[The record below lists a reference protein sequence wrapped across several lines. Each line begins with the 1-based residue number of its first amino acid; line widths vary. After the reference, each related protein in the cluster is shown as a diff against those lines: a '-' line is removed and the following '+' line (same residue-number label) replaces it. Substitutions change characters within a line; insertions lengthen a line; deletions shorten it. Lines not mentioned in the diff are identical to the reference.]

1 MFIFS
6 ESILPSGPI
15 TRLSA
20 AFSHVVLTIGPLPA
34 FRALGILNPNWI
46 QVMKTT
52 PQVSCVPHIRS
63 SRSRLSQA
71 FLAFLA
77 TSVPC
82 FSWSQEGQSTARFAP
97 LTPSVFRTTA
107 SETMGSTQSAF
118 HRLDRVSGEQMT
130 QLFVQGLG
138 THLQGRQEGTLAM
151 IQLPVSRAAEGTC
164 ELTIDRANHTAQLHG
179 SAKSVA
185 AWLKVVQSLD
195 ASATQERQRALAFVP
210 AHQQAAMVQRLSE
223 ATGMRPVVAGNSQ
236 PIRMAS
242 HTTTGQNGSGLG
254 ATRPAS
260 FQDETSPTPPT
271 TPPTEAPAQD
281 GEFQVPGSTLKVSI
295 DPTTGSLIVTGTAE
309 DIQKFQNLLSQ
320 LGEQALQS
328 RPNTDVVPLL
338 KTNSAAL
345 STVIQQLYNDVF
357 ATRFGPATV
366 TPIFEPN
373 ALVVSGQPQ
382 ALDELKAIIAKLDIE
397 SEDIRGS
404 FKVLRLKHMA
414 ATNAANRLG
423 NFFGVTPSTVG
434 GQLGG
439 GQQNTNQ
446 PRTVLLIPD
455 PRSNTI
461 IMKGGST
468 ELRQAEE
475 LLSEIDVVDGE
486 NIKSQDM
493 KVIQLRNSVATD
505 MAQVI
510 FAAINGNVQG
520 ATPVLGSP
528 AQQGF
533 GFGGQQNLQNQP
545 NQDPSVANS
554 ALRLKLMSIDK
565 NSGVIS
571 SGILFDV
578 KIVADASSNSL
589 LITGPPES
597 LPLVEA
603 LVRELDRLP
612 DAETQLKVFTIVN
625 GDAQQLFD
633 MLNQLFTQQQ
643 QQGGG
648 GFGGVGA
655 QNDGL
660 SRLPLRSGSSD
671 QTLVSLRFALELR
684 TNTIIAAGSAGD
696 LQVVEDLLT
705 SLDRSNGDR
714 FIKKVFRLSNAPA
727 EDTATTLTAT
737 YNAEQQNLQQDPT
750 TQAAI
755 VNVRRRVIVQAD
767 PIQNHLIVI
776 AAPETMLE
784 IEGLITALDRRP
796 NMVAIQVLIA
806 EIALNSTE
814 EFGLEL
820 GVQDSIVFDRGLAGT
835 NVIGYPFNQSA
846 TGNSLTGAGLASR
859 EKLAGQGL
867 LNLGMGRSN
876 AALGYGGL
884 VLSAGN
890 ESINIL
896 LRALKDQGRLQ
907 VLSRPHLM
915 TIDNLNARVQVG
927 QKVPYFSGSTINN
940 LGNVQNQVT
949 LQDVGIILEVVP
961 RVGPDGL
968 ITMLVNV
975 TNSNIGSEAEGTVV
989 ATDPQG
995 NAIRQAPINITE
1007 SITTAIARSEQ
1018 TVVLSGLL
1026 RTQKQFNKRGIPY
1039 LSDLPRL
1046 GFLFSFQSERQS
1058 RSELLI
1064 FLTPTIIQSH
1074 EDMAMFNQVEMDRM
1088 NWCFQDVMDL
1098 HGPIGNIY
1106 QGTFADGS
1114 GPEEVYP
1121 ELRTP
1126 GIPNYE
1132 VHGPSNHSNQTAP
1145 DAMYEL
1151 QSPAVPQPLG
1161 QNAVPTGVAPEQ
1173 KTSDLSPAWP
1183 KK

>member
-1 MFIFS
+1 MKKTLKAS
-6 ESILPSGPI
+6 SVPGSG
-15 TRLSA
+15 
-20 AFSHVVLTIGPLPA
+20 
-34 FRALGILNPNWI
+34 
-46 QVMKTT
+46 
-52 PQVSCVPHIRS
+52 
-63 SRSRLSQA
+63 SRRKKLCQA

-77 TSVPC
+77 ASGTC
-82 FSWSQEGQSTARFAP
+82 FTWGQDGQSTARFTP
-97 LTPSVFRTTA
+97 LTPSVFRTA
-107 SETMGSTQSAF
+107 SSETMGSTQSAF
-118 HRLDRVSGEQMT
+118 HRLDRVSGEQLT
-130 QLFVQGLG
+130 QLLVQGLG
-138 THLQGRQEGTLAM
+138 KHLQGRQEGSRAM
-151 IQLPVSRAAEGTC
+151 IQLPVSRATDGTC
-164 ELTIDRANHTAQLHG
+164 LATIDRANHTVELHG
-179 SAKSVA
+179 NAKSVS
-185 AWLKVVQSLD
+185 AWMKVVQALD
-195 ASATQERQRALAFVP
+195 VPETQARQRALAYAPVP
-210 AHQQAAMVQRLSE
+210 QHAALIQRLSQSV
-223 ATGMRPVVAGNSQ
+223 GLRPASRSNSQ
-236 PIRMAS
+236 SVQMAS
-242 HTTTGQNGSGLG
+242 HNGAGLG
-254 ATRPAS
+254 QARPAN
-260 FQDETSPTPPT
+260 FQDETTPTGPPATPPDALQQ
-271 TPPTEAPAQD
+271 PDGLPQD
-281 GEFQVPGSTLKVSI
+281 GEFQIPGSSIKVSV
-295 DPTTGSLIVTGTAE
+295 DPTGALIVTGTDE
-309 DIQKFQNLLSQ
+309 DIQSFQNLLAQ

-328 RPNTDVVPLL
+328 RPSTDVVPLE
-338 KTNSAAL
+338 KTNSVALAA
-345 STVIQQLYNDVF
+345 VIQQLYNDVF
-357 ATRFGPATV
+357 ATRFGAATV
-366 TPIFEPN
+366 TAISEPN

-382 ALDELKAIIAKLDIE
+382 ALEELKAIIAKLDIE

-404 FKVLRLKHMA
+404 FVVLRLKHMA
-414 ATNAANRLG
+414 ASNAANRLG
-423 NFFGVTPSTVG
+423 NFFGVTPATTG

-439 GQQNTNQ
+439 GQQNLNQ
-446 PRTVLLIPD
+446 PRTVLIIPD

-461 IMKGGST
+461 ILKGGST
-468 ELRQAEE
+468 ELRQAQE
-475 LLSEIDVVDGE
+475 LLNEIDVVDGE

-510 FAAINGNVQG
+510 VAAINGGVQG
-520 ATPVLGSP
+520 ATQALGSP
-528 AQQGF
+528 SQQGF
-533 GFGGQQNLQNQP
+533 GFGQQQQLQNQQ
-545 NQDPSVANS
+545 NQDPTVANS
-554 ALRLKLMSIDK
+554 SLRLKLMSIDK

-578 KIVADASSNSL
+578 RIIADSSSNSL
-589 LITGPPES
+589 LISGPPES

-612 DAETQLKVFTIVN
+612 DAETQLKVFTILN
-625 GDAQQLFD
+625 GDAEQLYN
-633 MLNQLFTQQQ
+633 MLTQLFTQQQ

-648 GFGGVGA
+648 GFGGGV

-671 QTLVSLRFALELR
+671 QTLVSLRFALEAR

-705 SLDRSNGDR
+705 SLDRTNGDR
-714 FIKKVFRLSNAPA
+714 FIKKVYRLSNAPA
-727 EDTATTLTAT
+727 EDTATTLTNT
-737 YNAEQQNLQQDPT
+737 YNAEQQNLLSQDPT
-750 TQAAI
+750 TQSAF

-776 AAPETMLE
+776 ATPETMVE

-796 NMVAIQVLIA
+796 TVVAIQVMIA
-806 EIALNSTE
+806 EVALNSTE

-835 NVIGYPFNQSA
+835 NVIGYPFNQAGS
-846 TGNSLTGAGLASR
+846 GNSLTGAGLASR

-867 LNLGMGRSN
+867 INLGVGRSN
-876 AALGYGGL
+876 AGLGYGGL

-896 LRALKDQGRLQ
+896 MRALKDQGRLQ

-927 QKVPYFSGSTINN
+927 QRVPYNTGTTTTQ
-940 LGNVQNQVT
+940 GVVQLNTT

-975 TNSNIGSEAEGTVV
+975 TNSSIGNEAEGT
-989 ATDPQG
+989 ALGTDSQG
-995 NAIRQAPINITE
+995 NTIRQAPINITE
-1007 SITTAIARSEQ
+1007 SITTAIARSDQ
-1018 TVVLSGLL
+1018 TVILSGLL
-1026 RTQKQFNKRGIPY
+1026 RTSKQFSKRGIPI

-1046 GFLFSFQSERQS
+1046 GPLFSFQSEREL

-1064 FLTPTIIQSH
+1064 FLTPTIVHSH
-1074 EDMAMFNQVEMDRM
+1074 EDMAMLNQVEMDRM

-1126 GIPNYE
+1126 GIPQYE
-1132 VHGPSNHSNQTAP
+1132 SHGMPHQTAP
-1145 DAMYEL
+1145 DSMYEIV
-1151 QSPAVPQPLG
+1151 PPTVPQPLG
-1161 QNAVPTGVAPEQ
+1161 QNASPTDANPTGAPPTGAAAGSQQ
-1173 KTSDLSPAWP
+1173 KTSGLSPLWR
-1183 KK
+1183 KNQ

>member
-1 MFIFS
+1 M
-6 ESILPSGPI
+6 
-15 TRLSA
+15 TTTQLSSSQA
-20 AFSHVVLTIGPLPA
+20 PLRPL
-34 FRALGILNPNWI
+34 RKKL
-46 QVMKTT
+46 
-52 PQVSCVPHIRS
+52 C
-63 SRSRLSQA
+63 QA

-77 TSVPC
+77 TSGPC
-82 FSWSQEGQSTARFAP
+82 FAWGQESQSTARFSP
-97 LTPSVFRTTA
+97 LTPSVFRTSA
-107 SETMGSTQSAF
+107 SETLGSTQTAF
-118 HRLDRVSGEQMT
+118 HRLERVSGEQLT
-130 QLFVQGLG
+130 NLIVQGLG
-138 THLQGRQEGTLAM
+138 KHVQGHQENHLAT
-151 IQLPVSRAAEGTC
+151 IQLPVAQVSDGTC
-164 ELTIDRANHTAQLHG
+164 KATIDRANHTVQLHG
-179 SAKSVA
+179 TARSVN
-185 AWLKVVQSLD
+185 AWLSVLKAIDSTETQLRTRAFAYVPVQQHRAVLEQLSNSIGLRPSAEPNQYQVRL
-195 ASATQERQRALAFVP
+195 ASY
-210 AHQQAAMVQRLSE
+210 
-223 ATGMRPVVAGNSQ
+223 G
-236 PIRMAS
+236 
-242 HTTTGQNGSGLG
+242 GSGVG
-254 ATRPAS
+254 VNRTAS
-260 FQDETSPTPPT
+260 YQDETSST
-271 TPPTEAPAQD
+271 APAPLNQQD
-281 GEFQVPGSTLKVSI
+281 GTQQGTQEGAKGLPGSSLKVSV
-295 DPTTGSLIVTGTAE
+295 DPVTGALIVTGTEE
-309 DIQKFQNLLSQ
+309 DIKKFQDLLAQ
-320 LGEQALQS
+320 LGNQAMQT
-328 RPNTDVVPLL
+328 RPSTDVVPLT
-338 KTNSAAL
+338 KTNSQAL
-345 STVIQQLYNDVF
+345 GAVVQQLYNDVF
-357 ATRFGPATV
+357 ATRFGAATV
-366 TPIFEPN
+366 TPISEPN

-382 ALDELKAIIAKLDIE
+382 ALEELKGIIAKLDIE
-397 SEDIRGS
+397 SDDIRGS
-404 FKVLRLKHMA
+404 FQIFRMKHIA

-423 NFFGVTPSTVG
+423 SFFGVSPIIPG
-434 GQLGG
+434 GIGG
-439 GQQNTNQ
+439 GQDANQ
-446 PRTVLLIPD
+446 IQAVLIIPD
-455 PRSNTI
+455 PRSNLI
-461 IMKGGST
+461 IMKGGSV
-468 ELRQAEE
+468 ELRQAQE
-475 LLSEIDVVDGE
+475 LLDEIDVVDGE
-486 NIKSQDM
+486 HIKSQDM
-493 KVIQLRNSVATD
+493 KIIQLRNSVATD

-510 FAAINGNVQG
+510 FAAINGGVQG
-520 ATPVLGSP
+520 VTPVLGSP
-528 AQQGF
+528 SQQGF
-533 GFGGQQNLQNQP
+533 GGFQQQQQQGQP
-545 NQDPSVANS
+545 NQDPSVANT
-554 ALRLKLMSIDK
+554 ALRLKLMSIDQ
-565 NSGVIS
+565 NTGVIS

-589 LITGPPES
+589 VITGPPES

-612 DAETQLKVFTIVN
+612 DAETQIKVFTILN

-648 GFGGVGA
+648 GGFGGIGA

-671 QTLVSLRFALELR
+671 QTLVNLRFALELR
-684 TNTIIAAGSAGD
+684 TNTIIAAGSSGD

-714 FIKKVFRLSNAPA
+714 FIKKVYRLSNAPA
-727 EDTATTLTAT
+727 EDTATTLTNT
-737 YNAEQQNLQQDPT
+737 YNAEVQNLLAQDPT

-776 AAPETMLE
+776 ATPETMAE

-796 NMVAIQVLIA
+796 NMVAIQVMIA
-806 EIALNSTE
+806 EVGLNSTE

-835 NVIGYPFNQSA
+835 SVIGYPFNQPGL
-846 TGNSLTGAGLASR
+846 GNSLTGAGLASR
-859 EKLAGQGL
+859 EKLAGQSL
-867 LNLGMGRSN
+867 LNLGVGRTN
-876 AALGYGGL
+876 AGLGYGGL

-927 QKVPYFSGSTINN
+927 QKVPYITNSQINQI
-940 LGNVQNQVT
+940 GNTQNTVT

-975 TNSNIGSEAEGTVV
+975 TNSSIGNEADGTVV
-989 ATDPQG
+989 ATTPQG
-995 NAIRQAPINITE
+995 NPIRQAPINITE

-1026 RTQKQFNKRGIPY
+1026 RTSKQFSKRGIPY

-1046 GFLFSFQSERQS
+1046 GPLFSFQSESQT

-1064 FLTPTIIQSH
+1064 FLTPTIVQSH
-1074 EDMAMFNQVEMDRM
+1074 EDMAMYNQVEMDRM

-1126 GIPNYE
+1126 GVPQYDVN
-1132 VHGPSNHSNQTAP
+1132 GMPGMPTNQTIVPEQLPESAP
-1145 DAMYEL
+1145 A
-1151 QSPAVPQPLG
+1151 PLG
-1161 QNAVPTGVAPEQ
+1161 QNSAPAGQEQVVAGETPPTPE
-1173 KTSDLSPAWP
+1173 KTSGLTPFWR
-1183 KK
+1183 KNK